1 MNWWLL
7 GVIVVVI
14 LIVFALYLS
23 NTAGRLDRLHK
34 KIDTAELAL
43 EAHLANRTAVC
54 LELAGS
60 GLLDPA
66 SSLLLAEAAHDART
80 AKGERRAMAESDLT
94 ASLEATFADPE
105 DVESVLEEPDGVEL
119 LDDLAA
125 ACRRV
130 ALSRIFLN
138 DAVLS
143 CRQIRSRGVVRAFS
157 LAGHTP
163 WPTMWEMND
172 AVPVALTMRM
182 S

>member
-1 MNWWLL
+1 MTWWMWAIVA
-7 GVIVVVI
+7 VIVLAI
-14 LIVFALYLS
+14 FALYLS

-43 EAHLANRTAVC
+43 EAHLANRTAIC

-80 AKGERRAMAESDLT
+80 AKGDRRPLAESDLT
-94 ASLEATFADPE
+94 ASIDAAFADPE
-105 DVESVLEEPDGVEL
+105 DVESVWEEPDGAEL

-138 DAVLS
+138 DAVSS
-143 CRQIRSRGVVRAFS
+143 CRQIRSRSMVRMFS

-163 WPTMWEMND
+163 WPMMWEMND
-172 AVPVALTMRM
+172 AVPAALTARTA
-182 S
+182 